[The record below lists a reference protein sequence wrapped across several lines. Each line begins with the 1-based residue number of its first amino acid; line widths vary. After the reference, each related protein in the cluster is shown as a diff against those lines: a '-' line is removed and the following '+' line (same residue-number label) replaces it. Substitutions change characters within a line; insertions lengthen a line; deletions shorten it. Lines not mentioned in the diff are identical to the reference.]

1 MCGFA
6 GGCCTHYF
14 FRYDQSNN
22 WLVHGGNPRCLDCNP
37 GTKEL
42 FVSKCDKNSKT
53 QKWDVENIN
62 LEQLAI
68 WDDPTKNLF

>member
-1 MCGFA
+1 MVLILIN
-6 GGCCTHYF
+6 
-14 FRYDQSNN
+14 FRYDQKNS
-22 WLVHGGNPRCLDCNP
+22 WLVHGGNPRCLDHNP

-42 FVSKCDKNSKT
+42 YVSKCDKKSDT
-53 QKWDVENIN
+53 QKWQVENIN